1 MKRTTAVYLAVNLVG
16 ILLFA
21 WFVYRIEALAHAEER
36 HSRDGVDGITFF
48 TTAVPVFLVCVVSSC
63 IWVVKVLF
71 DIVKKRGF
79 GSLRALVAV
88 ACAWTA
94 VIFSLRFLPL

>member
-1 MKRTTAVYLAVNLVG
+1 MKRTTAVYLAVNLLG

-36 HSRDGVDGITFF
+36 HYRDGVDGITFF
-48 TTAVPVFLVCVVSSC
+48 TTAVPVFLVCVVGSC
-63 IWVVKVLF
+63 IWAAKALI

-79 GSLRALVAV
+79 GSFRALVAV
-88 ACAWTA
+88 ACAWAA
-94 VIFSLRFLPL
+94 VIFSLRFLPQ